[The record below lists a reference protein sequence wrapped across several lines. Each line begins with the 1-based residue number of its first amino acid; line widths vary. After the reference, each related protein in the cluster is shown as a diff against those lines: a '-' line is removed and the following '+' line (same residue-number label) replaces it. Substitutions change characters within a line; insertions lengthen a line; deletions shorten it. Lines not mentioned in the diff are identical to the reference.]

1 MRVALVLAA
10 PSGSPEGDAVATGH
24 ALALTRGLI
33 AAGDLVQVLAPPSA
47 QDIFA
52 AAGATVTALEV
63 PPGTGPRDVPAVT
76 ALRRALRGGAQ
87 PGGDP
92 VDVVHGLG
100 LRSGF
105 VAGLARPAG
114 LPLVVTWLDGLA
126 EHGVRFATDRA
137 LARIVAGAA
146 DVTLCSSPGLVEAAE
161 RLGARGVALVPVVA
175 APLPAPARPRA
186 EVRTELSVP
195 DGAPVVLTVGRLD
208 TDHRHEVLVAAAARW
223 RSLRPV
229 PTVVIA
235 GTGPAYRHLAGQV
248 VVGRAPVQLLG
259 RREDVAD
266 LLGAADVA
274 VVTGVAQDGPVFAQA
289 ALAAGVAL
297 VAPAT
302 AVLADLVGES
312 GSLVA
317 LGDVDALDV
326 AVRTLLEDP
335 VRRAAQG
342 EAGARRAAGWP
353 DEQTVVDAVRNAY
366 TIARTGASVPGAS
379 ADDAPHE
386 LR

>member
-1 MRVALVLAA
+1 MVLA
-10 PSGSPEGDAVATGH
+10 
-24 ALALTRGLI
+24 
-33 AAGDLVQVLAPPSA
+33 
-47 QDIFA
+47 
-52 AAGATVTALEV
+52 
-63 PPGTGPRDVPAVT
+63 
-76 ALRRALRGGAQ
+76 
-87 PGGDP
+87 
-92 VDVVHGLG
+92 
-100 LRSGF
+100 
-105 VAGLARPAG
+105 
-114 LPLVVTWLDGLA
+114 
-126 EHGVRFATDRA
+126 
-137 LARIVAGAA
+137 
-146 DVTLCSSPGLVEAAE
+146 
-161 RLGARGVALVPVVA
+161 
-175 APLPAPARPRA
+175 
-186 EVRTELSVP
+186 
-195 DGAPVVLTVGRLD
+195 VGRLD

-229 PTVVIA
+229 PDGRDRGHRA
-235 GTGPAYRHLAGQV
+235 RRTGIWPDRV

-335 VRRAAQG
+335 VCCAAQG

-353 DEQTVVDAVRNAY
+353 DQQTVVDAVRNAY